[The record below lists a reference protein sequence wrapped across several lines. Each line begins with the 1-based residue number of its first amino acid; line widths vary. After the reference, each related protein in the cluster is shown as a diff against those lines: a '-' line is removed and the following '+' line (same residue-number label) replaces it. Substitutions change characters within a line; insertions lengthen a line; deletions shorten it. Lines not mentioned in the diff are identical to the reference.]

1 MNLSDKVVRIIQ
13 FYVDVVNKNSV
24 EKIILYLINVT
35 SIAFDG
41 VCIHIVVHV
50 KEIE

>member
-24 EKIILYLINVT
+24 EKNHTLL
-35 SIAFDG
+35 D
-41 VCIHIVVHV
+41 
-50 KEIE
+50 